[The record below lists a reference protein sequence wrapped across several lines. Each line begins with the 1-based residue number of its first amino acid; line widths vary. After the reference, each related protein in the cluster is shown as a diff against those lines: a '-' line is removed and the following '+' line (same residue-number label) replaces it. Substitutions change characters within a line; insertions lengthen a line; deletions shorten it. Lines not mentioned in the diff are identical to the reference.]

1 MCINFLRK
9 EKIIMGKLVNEF
21 KEFVMRGNVLDLAVG
36 VIIGGAFNSI
46 VTSLCNDVIMPAVG
60 WLVGT
65 VSGQN
70 FVNPETGQPDFAKA
84 TEALNV
90 GPIGFGN
97 FIAAIINFLIMA
109 IIIFAIVKAFNK
121 LMTIPKKKK
130 EEPEA
135 APTTKKCPFCI
146 SEIDIAATRCPHCT
160 AVIELAAEALAE
172 K

>member
-1 MCINFLRK
+1 
-9 EKIIMGKLVNEF
+9 MGKLVTEF

-46 VTSLCNDVIMPAVG
+46 VTSLCNDVIMPGIG
-60 WLVGT
+60 WVIAA
-65 VSGQN
+65 VSGQE
-70 FVNPETGQPDFAKA
+70 FVNADGQPDFTKA

-97 FIAAIINFLIMA
+97 FAAAIINFLIMA

-121 LMTIPKKKK
+121 LMSIPKKKTE
-130 EEPEA
+130 EEPA

-160 AVIELAAEALAE
+160 AVIELAVEALEEDDKKAAVE

>member
-1 MCINFLRK
+1 
-9 EKIIMGKLVNEF
+9 MGKLVSEF

-46 VTSLCNDVIMPAVG
+46 VTSLCNDVIMPAIG
-60 WLVGT
+60 WLIGA
-65 VSGQN
+65 VSGQS
-70 FVNPETGQPDFAKA
+70 FVNPETNQPDFSKA

-90 GPIGFGN
+90 GPIGFGS
-97 FIAAIINFLIMA
+97 FIAAVINFLIMA
-109 IIIFAIVKAFNK
+109 IIIFAIVKSFNK
-121 LMTIPKKKK
+121 LMTLPKKKT
-130 EEPEA
+130 EEPA

-172 K
+172 EKA

>member
-1 MCINFLRK
+1 MLNANFLK
-9 EKIIMGKLVNEF
+9 QNAI
-21 KEFVMRGNVLDLAVG
+21 
-36 VIIGGAFNSI
+36 
-46 VTSLCNDVIMPAVG
+46 
-60 WLVGT
+60 WLV
-65 VSGQN
+65 
-70 FVNPETGQPDFAKA
+70 
-84 TEALNV
+84 
-90 GPIGFGN
+90 
-97 FIAAIINFLIMA
+97 FIAE

-172 K
+172 EKA

>member
-1 MCINFLRK
+1 
-9 EKIIMGKLVNEF
+9 MGKLVTEF

-60 WLVGT
+60 WLIGA
-65 VSGQN
+65 VSGQS
-70 FVNPETGQPDFAKA
+70 FVNPETNQPDFSKA

-90 GPIGFGN
+90 GPIGFGS
-97 FIAAIINFLIMA
+97 FIAAVINFLIMA
-109 IIIFAIVKAFNK
+109 IIIFAIVKSFNK
-121 LMTIPKKKK
+121 LMTLPKKKT
-130 EEPEA
+130 EEPA

-172 K
+172 DKA

>member
-1 MCINFLRK
+1 
-9 EKIIMGKLVNEF
+9 MGKLVSEF

-46 VTSLCNDVIMPAVG
+46 VTSLCNDVIMPAIG
-60 WLVGT
+60 WLIGA
-65 VSGQN
+65 VSGQS
-70 FVNPETGQPDFAKA
+70 FVNPETNQPDFSKA

-90 GPIGFGN
+90 GPIGFGS
-97 FIAAIINFLIMA
+97 FIAAVINFLIMA
-109 IIIFAIVKAFNK
+109 IIIFAIVKSFNK
-121 LMTIPKKKK
+121 LMTLPKKKT
-130 EEPEA
+130 EEPA

-172 K
+172 DKA

>member
-1 MCINFLRK
+1 
-9 EKIIMGKLVNEF
+9 MGKLVTEF

-46 VTSLCNDVIMPAVG
+46 VTSLCNDVIMPAIG
-60 WLVGT
+60 WLIGA
-65 VSGQN
+65 VSGQS
-70 FVNPETGQPDFAKA
+70 FVNPETNQPDFSKA

-90 GPIGFGN
+90 GPIGFGS
-97 FIAAIINFLIMA
+97 FIAAVINFLIMA
-109 IIIFAIVKAFNK
+109 IIIFAIVKSFNK
-121 LMTIPKKKK
+121 LMTLPKKKT
-130 EEPEA
+130 EEPA

-172 K
+172 EKA

>member
-1 MCINFLRK
+1 
-9 EKIIMGKLVNEF
+9 MGKLVTEF

-60 WLVGT
+60 WLIGA
-65 VSGQN
+65 VSGQS
-70 FVNPETGQPDFAKA
+70 FVNPETNQPDFSKA

-90 GPIGFGN
+90 GPIGFGS
-97 FIAAIINFLIMA
+97 FIAAVINFLIMA
-109 IIIFAIVKAFNK
+109 IIIFAIVKSFNK
-121 LMTIPKKKK
+121 LMTLPKKKT
-130 EEPEA
+130 EEPA

-172 K
+172 EKA

>member
-1 MCINFLRK
+1 
-9 EKIIMGKLVNEF
+9 MGKLVTEF

-46 VTSLCNDVIMPAVG
+46 VTSLCNEVIMPAVG
-60 WLVGT
+60 WIVGT
-65 VSGQN
+65 VSGQS
-70 FVNPETGQPDFAKA
+70 FVDADGKPDFTKA

-90 GPIGFGN
+90 GPISFGN
-97 FIAAIINFLIMA
+97 FVAAIINFLIMA

-121 LMTIPKKKK
+121 LMTLPKKKK
-130 EEPEA
+130 DEPEA

-172 K
+172 EKA

>member
-1 MCINFLRK
+1 
-9 EKIIMGKLVNEF
+9 MGKLVSEF

-46 VTSLCNDVIMPAVG
+46 VTSLCNDVIMPAIG
-60 WLVGT
+60 WLIGA
-65 VSGQN
+65 VSGQS
-70 FVNPETGQPDFAKA
+70 FVNPETNQPDFSKA

-90 GPIGFGN
+90 GPIGFGS
-97 FIAAIINFLIMA
+97 FIAAVINFLIMA
-109 IIIFAIVKAFNK
+109 IIIFAIVKSINK
-121 LMTIPKKKK
+121 LMTLPKKKT
-130 EEPEA
+130 EEPA

-172 K
+172 DKA

>member
-1 MCINFLRK
+1 
-9 EKIIMGKLVNEF
+9 MGKLVSEF

-60 WLVGT
+60 WLIGA
-65 VSGQN
+65 VSGQS
-70 FVNPETGQPDFAKA
+70 FVNPETNQPDFSKA

-90 GPIGFGN
+90 GPIGFGS
-97 FIAAIINFLIMA
+97 FIAAVINFLIMA
-109 IIIFAIVKAFNK
+109 IIIFAIVKSFNK
-121 LMTIPKKKK
+121 LMTLPKKKT
-130 EEPEA
+130 EEPA

-172 K
+172 DKA